1 MAQVTGG
8 TTFDFVARRKHDAAR
23 KVLSRAA
30 DIWAAR
36 GREALSI
43 DSAIAVIL
51 RIVLSQWSEFGGLR
65 QEVRTLENWLS
76 LVGTARQEAD
86 GLLTTVAPNTVTE
99 VLSLLQTEIT
109 FAADQWSLGN
119 PEQPPTAHALNA
131 VEHIL
136 FKHKLL
142 TRPPSP
148 KMPTSVRDAGQT

>member
-8 TTFDFVARRKHDAAR
+8 TRFDFVARRKHDAAR

-86 GLLTTVAPNTVTE
+86 TLAPTVAPTTVTD
-99 VLSLLQTEIT
+99 VLSLLSTEIS

-136 FKHKLL
+136 FTHKLIP
-142 TRPPSP
+142 RPASP
-148 KMPTSVRDAGQT
+148 KLPTTVCEAHRT